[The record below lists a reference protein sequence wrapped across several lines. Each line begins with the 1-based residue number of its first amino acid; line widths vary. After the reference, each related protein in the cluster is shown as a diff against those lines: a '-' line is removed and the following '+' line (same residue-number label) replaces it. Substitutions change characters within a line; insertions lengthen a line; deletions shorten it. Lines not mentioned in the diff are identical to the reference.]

1 MYIIDLG
8 LTLVKFICSVH
19 YDGCGSLIG
28 FFVIT
33 MFLSRDSSLRA
44 FRSPCD
50 RLSFGLLNL
59 ILASS
64 NLTSSIGRSQEQLR
78 VGLMGPSLA

>member
-1 MYIIDLG
+1 MTVVVPL
-8 LTLVKFICSVH
+8 SA
-19 YDGCGSLIG
+19 
-28 FFVIT
+28 FFST

-50 RLSFGLLNL
+50 RLSFGLLDL

-64 NLTSSIGRSQEQLR
+64 NLTSSRRFLEQLKA
-78 VGLMGPSLA
+78 GLAVPSLT